1 MILTP
6 WQNIVAAD
14 RHRFR
19 VICVGRRGGKTTLAS
34 EEIKGKGLYTQANI
48 AYIAPTYQQARDIIW
63 ETLKKELKPIT
74 VSINESRL
82 EIKIRNLKG
91 GESMIT
97 LRGWE
102 SIESLRGQSF
112 DMLVIDEVA
121 MMRNFWALWQEV
133 IRPTLTDRKGEV
145 MFISTPKGFNHF
157 YELYNM
163 ELKDKDYK
171 SFHFTSYDNPH
182 LSKEEIDKSRAEIT
196 ETRFQQEYMADFK
209 KVEGL
214 VYKEFDRTR
223 HLYENLPEN
232 VHFEKLGGV
241 DFGFTNPCA
250 ITHISKDPN
259 GIYYVD
265 NEYYQTGRTE
275 SQIADYVLSCK
286 FNKVYPDPENPSAIA
301 LLAQKGIN
309 IREVTKNKDSIKN
322 GINKVRDLFKQN
334 KLLINK
340 RCVNLIGELESYC
353 YPDSIDG
360 MNESENPIKEND
372 HLLDALRYVIY
383 MENIVRLRT
392 IQEKPAPQF
401 TDSRYEGKVALH
413 APEDEDITE
422 AELAKM

>member
-19 VICVGRRGGKTTLAS
+19 VVCVGRRGGKTILAS
-34 EEIKGKGLYTQANI
+34 EEIKGRALYTQSNI

-63 ETLKKELKPIT
+63 ETLKKELKPIV

-82 EIKIRNLKG
+82 EIKVKNVKK

-112 DMLVIDEVA
+112 DLLVIDEVA
-121 MMRNFWALWQEV
+121 MMRNYWTMWQEV

-182 LSKEEIDKSRAEIT
+182 LSKEEIDKARMEIT

-214 VYKEFDRTR
+214 VYKEFDRSR
-223 HLYENLPEN
+223 HLYEFLPDDRP
-232 VHFEKLGGV
+232 FEYLGGV
-241 DFGFTNPCA
+241 DFGFTNPCGV
-250 ITHISKDPN
+250 THIYKDTN
-259 GIYYVD
+259 NNYYID
-265 NEYYQTGRTE
+265 NEWYQTGRTE
-275 SQIADYVLSCK
+275 SQIADYILACK
-286 FNKVYPDPENPSAIA
+286 FNKVYPDPENPSAIQV
-301 LLAQKGIN
+301 LAQRGIN
-309 IREVTKNKDSIKN
+309 IREVTKGKDSVKA
-322 GINKVRDLFKQN
+322 GISRVRDLFKQN
-334 KLLINK
+334 KLFINK
-340 RCVNLIGELESYC
+340 RCTNLIGELESYC

-372 HLLDALRYVIY
+372 HLLDSLRYVIY
-383 MENIVRLRT
+383 MEALLRKK
-392 IQEKPAPQF
+392 IISEKPRPVF
-401 TDSRYEGKVALH
+401 SDSKYSGSIPTIVL
-413 APEDEDITE
+413 DDDDITE
-422 AELAKM
+422 EELAKM